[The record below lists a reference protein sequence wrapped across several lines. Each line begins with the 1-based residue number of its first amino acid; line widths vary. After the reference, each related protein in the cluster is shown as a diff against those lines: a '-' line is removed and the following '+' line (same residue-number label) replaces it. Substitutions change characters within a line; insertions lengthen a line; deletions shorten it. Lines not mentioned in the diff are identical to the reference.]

1 MKPSFLQLVPCAAIL
16 SLREK
21 IRGMPVFHAT
31 DIALSPQMGR
41 DQKTW
46 AARGSDLF
54 LKNLPCFGRWQRSAV
69 ITLRDW
75 EEAVSCPPVSFLS
88 PPSSGG
94 ESRTAIKGKG
104 KGLRVLRLFQ
114 APTPTRPFPPC
125 RGETACCFFPPG
137 RSLHFS
143 ASSFTGIPAKK
154 KRIPGTRGKGNSFQH
169 GATGERDT
177 FLIIRLPADGAP
189 FSSGNSGTQPPSF
202 KPYHSKS
209 PRFPKTSLSFIFKPF
224 FALSNWTWQA
234 NCVMM
239 PPPFFS

>member
-46 AARGSDLF
+46 AARVSDLF

-104 KGLRVLRLFQ
+104 KGVRVLRLFH

-143 ASSFTGIPAKK
+143 ASSFTDIPAKK
-154 KRIPGTRGKGNSFQH
+154 TNPRNQGEGKFLSARRDRRKRYFPYYSSPG
-169 GATGERDT
+169 
-177 FLIIRLPADGAP
+177 
-189 FSSGNSGTQPPSF
+189 
-202 KPYHSKS
+202 
-209 PRFPKTSLSFIFKPF
+209 
-224 FALSNWTWQA
+224 
-234 NCVMM
+234 
-239 PPPFFS
+239 

>member
-31 DIALSPQMGR
+31 DIALSPQMDR

-46 AARGSDLF
+46 AARVSDLF
-54 LKNLPCFGRWQRSAV
+54 LKNLPCLGRWQRSAV

-104 KGLRVLRLFQ
+104 KGVRVLRLFH

-125 RGETACCFFPPG
+125 RGETACCFFLPAAPSIFPLPYQAQPLPLLQASRQKKNESPEPG
-137 RSLHFS
+137 GREIPFSTARPEKEILSLLFVSRLTALHFPLE
-143 ASSFTGIPAKK
+143 IPALNHLPSN
-154 KRIPGTRGKGNSFQH
+154 RFIQNRRVFQKPP
-169 GATGERDT
+169 
-177 FLIIRLPADGAP
+177 FLS
-189 FSSGNSGTQPPSF
+189 FSSL
-202 KPYHSKS
+202 
-209 PRFPKTSLSFIFKPF
+209 SLPCPTGLGRQI
-224 FALSNWTWQA
+224 AL
-234 NCVMM
+234 
-239 PPPFFS
+239 

>member
-31 DIALSPQMGR
+31 DIALSPQMDR

-46 AARGSDLF
+46 AARVSDLF
-54 LKNLPCFGRWQRSAV
+54 LKNLPCLGRWQRSAV

-104 KGLRVLRLFQ
+104 KGLRVLRLFHT
-114 APTPTRPFPPC
+114 PTPTRPFPPC

-143 ASSFTGIPAKK
+143 ASLSSAAAPSFTGIPAKK
-154 KRIPGTRGKGNSFQH
+154 NESPEPGGR
-169 GATGERDT
+169 E
-177 FLIIRLPADGAP
+177 IP
-189 FSSGNSGTQPPSF
+189 FSTARPEKEILSLLFVSRLTALHFPLEIPALNHLPSNRFIQNRRVFQKPPFLSF
-202 KPYHSKS
+202 S
-209 PRFPKTSLSFIFKPF
+209 SLSLPCPTGLGRQI
-224 FALSNWTWQA
+224 AL
-234 NCVMM
+234 
-239 PPPFFS
+239 